1 MPHIAAR
8 IRSLALAFDRLTD
21 RLTARDCVFCG
32 SRRLEGE
39 GLICAGCDAELPR
52 NRPACPACA
61 APLAVPLA
69 QDLRCGSCQHEPLP
83 FTAAVAPLR
92 YEYPVDAAIRRMKFN
107 AQLYYVPA
115 FRGLIQEAY
124 KALAYAPDAVLPVPL
139 HWRRQAWRGFNQA
152 EELAKPLCRE
162 TGLPLLRG
170 VRRIRATPY
179 QSGLDSTARQLNLR
193 DAFAVRG
200 KPTARHVLI
209 VDDVITTGSTA
220 AQLAV
225 CLLESGVESVS
236 VLALARA

>member
-1 MPHIAAR
+1 MPHIAER
-8 IRSLALAFDRLTD
+8 VRSFISVFDRLT
-21 RLTARDCVFCG
+21 TRDCVFCG
-32 SRRLEGE
+32 NRCLDGE

-61 APLAVPLA
+61 APRAAPLA
-69 QDLRCGSCQHEPLP
+69 QNLRCGSCQLEPPP

-115 FRGLIQEAY
+115 FRSLLREAY
-124 KALAYAPDAVLPVPL
+124 DELAHAPDAVLPVPL
-139 HWRRQAWRGFNQA
+139 HWRRQASRGFNQA
-152 EELAKPLCRE
+152 EELARPLCRD

-179 QSGLDSTARQLNLR
+179 QSGLDSAARQRNLR
-193 DAFAVRG
+193 DAFAIRG
-200 KPTARHVLI
+200 QPAARHVLI

-225 CLLESGVESVS
+225 CLLESGVESVG